1 MTDRRKARRIIITCI
16 AEVSPIEENYI
27 QEGYVTSISRTGLGV
42 FLQRPIKAKNE
53 VNLKL
58 SFFSITGIKDI
69 ENIRGTV
76 VWGERMRNVY
86 HIGIQFA
93 RLDPKKDAEL
103 ISYLDS
109 AEKNFSF

>member
-1 MTDRRKARRIIITCI
+1 MTDRREARRVIITCV
-16 AEVSPIEENYI
+16 AEVSSVGENHI

-42 FLQRPIKAKNE
+42 FLQRPIKAKSE

-58 SFFSITGIKDI
+58 SFFSVTGIKDI
-69 ENIRGTV
+69 ENIRGIV